1 MGAEG
6 IRRLYDSNL
15 PFLFPRLEDR
25 LRRWLRIPPQTV
37 RAATVAGAAGVT
49 VRLMSAMVATAFAG
63 VWSDVPWG
71 RWAVILVWYA
81 VFDATQSWR
90 TPPLDV
96 PPGPLIER
104 YVADWSALLSTVER
118 QEDLEDLESFLRR
131 WWRLPRAA
139 TAGLVVVAGRPQLPG
154 RL

>member
-1 MGAEG
+1 MSGTAAARELGTGADE
-6 IRRLYDSNL
+6 IRRLYGSNL

-25 LRRWLRIPPQTV
+25 LRRWLRVPPQTV

-49 VRLMSAMVATAFAG
+49 ARLMSAMVATAFAG

-90 TPPLDV
+90 TP
-96 PPGPLIER
+96 R
-104 YVADWSALLSTVER
+104 SM
-118 QEDLEDLESFLRR
+118 FLRVHSSR
-131 WWRLPRAA
+131 S
-139 TAGLVVVAGRPQLPG
+139 T
-154 RL
+154 